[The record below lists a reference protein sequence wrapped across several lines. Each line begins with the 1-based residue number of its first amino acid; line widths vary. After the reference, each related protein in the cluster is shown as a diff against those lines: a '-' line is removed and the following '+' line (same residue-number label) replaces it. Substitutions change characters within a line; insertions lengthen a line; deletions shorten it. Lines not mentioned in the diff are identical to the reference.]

1 MIKRCLYNSEL
12 QTKALQTE
20 AIQFPFPPQTH
31 SPSLSTLLFVQG
43 GQLVEIPCYL
53 ASTCVQVMESP
64 RREESEVRLFSPF
77 LLSAGFPQASCVI
90 PPKITLILRS
100 LFPQRSHSQF
110 WAAFPLPFLAEACC
124 QPRQCQPLEY
134 CLLSCGFPTSALT
147 FVHSPSVKH
156 FLNCPYW
163 SESQGS

>member
-43 GQLVEIPCYL
+43 GQLVEILCYL

-77 LLSAGFPQASCVI
+77 LLPAGFPQASCVI

-100 LFPQRSHSQF
+100 LFPQRSLPSSGQPFLFLFLLRH
-110 WAAFPLPFLAEACC
+110 AASLGSASPWSTACYLVVSLHPPLPLFTA
-124 QPRQCQPLEY
+124 PL
-134 CLLSCGFPTSALT
+134 LNTS
-147 FVHSPSVKH
+147 
-156 FLNCPYW
+156 
-163 SESQGS
+163 